1 MKNSTKFLL
10 ICLIFLAGFII
21 FNEKYGNKSFNKEN
35 LSADWKKDAKS
46 VMEVYINAMNTKD
59 LELINECIFNMDGYD
74 YSHIGFYGQTK
85 ETLDDI
91 IYIKYIDSEEV
102 PFKTVEG
109 RLKNGRYIYFKD
121 GKSMDV
127 KYKVKYK
134 FGNQPEESGIN
145 YLKYTLI
152 KNKDGDYK
160 IISCGY

>member
-1 MKNSTKFLL
+1 MKNITKFFLV
-10 ICLIFLAGFII
+10 CLIFLAGFII
-21 FNEKYGNKSFNKEN
+21 FNQKYNNKGFNKEN

-74 YSHIGFYGQTK
+74 HSHIGFYGEKK
-85 ETLDDI
+85 ETLKDI
-91 IYIKYIDSEEV
+91 IYIKYIESEEV

-109 RLKNGRYIYFKD
+109 RMKNGKYIYFKD
-121 GKSMDV
+121 GKSLDV
-127 KYKVKYK
+127 KYKVKYI
-134 FGNQPEESGIN
+134 FENQPEESGIN
-145 YLKYTLI
+145 DQRYTLV

>member
-1 MKNSTKFLL
+1 MKNRTKFFL
-10 ICLIFLAGFII
+10 ICFIFLAGFI
-21 FNEKYGNKSFNKEN
+21 FFKVKYKSFDKEN
-35 LSADWKKDAKS
+35 LPIDWKKDAKS

-59 LELINECIFNMDGYD
+59 LDLINECIFNMDGYD
-74 YSHIGFYGQTK
+74 YSYIGFHGERK

-109 RLKNGRYIYFKD
+109 RLKNGKYIYFKD
-121 GKSMDV
+121 GKSLDV
-127 KYKVKYK
+127 KYKVKYL
-134 FGNQPEESGIN
+134 FENQPDKSGIN
-145 YLKYTLI
+145 YLKYTLV

>member
-1 MKNSTKFLL
+1 MKNSTKVIL
-10 ICLIFLAGFII
+10 ICLICLTYFII
-21 FNEKYGNKSFNKEN
+21 LNQSNEDASFNKDE
-35 LSADWKKDAKS
+35 LSSNWNKDAKE
-46 VMEVYINAMNTKD
+46 VVRVYINATNTKD
-59 LELINECIFNMDGYD
+59 LELMNECIFNMDGYD
-74 YSHIGFYGQTK
+74 YSHIGFYGEIK

-109 RLKNGRYIYFKD
+109 RLKNGKYIYFKD

-134 FGNQPEESGIN
+134 FENQPEESGIN